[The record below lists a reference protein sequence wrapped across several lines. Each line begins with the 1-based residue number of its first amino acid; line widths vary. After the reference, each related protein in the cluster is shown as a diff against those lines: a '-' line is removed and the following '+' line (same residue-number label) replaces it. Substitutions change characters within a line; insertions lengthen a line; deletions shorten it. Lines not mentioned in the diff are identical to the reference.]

1 MSKKQQSGFTLI
13 ELIIV
18 IIILGILSVV
28 AAPKFLNLSTDA
40 NIAVLEGLGGSIQS
54 ASALVY
60 TKANIKNLA
69 NQSVSNLDIN
79 NDGTNDVA
87 TVFGYPTGHRNSGL
101 PNVLELGGNWLYAH
115 KENGGGSATIVELFF
130 TPVSLTGDTRSGPE
144 TNNAKVRSGNCFLTY
159 KASELVGIAPTI
171 SYTTTGC

>member
-60 TKANIKNLA
+60 AKANIKNLA
-69 NQSVSNLDIN
+69 NQSLSNLDID

-87 TVFGYPTGHRNSGL
+87 THFWL
-101 PNVLELGGNWLYAH
+101 PHCGESSL
-115 KENGGGSATIVELFF
+115 
-130 TPVSLTGDTRSGPE
+130 VSQM
-144 TNNAKVRSGNCFLTY
+144 Y
-159 KASELVGIAPTI
+159 
-171 SYTTTGC
+171 

>member
-1 MSKKQQSGFTLI
+1 MFKKQQSGFTLI

-60 TKANIKNLA
+60 AKANIKNLA

-87 TVFGYPTGHRNSGL
+87 TIFGYPSADRGAGIA
-101 PNVLELGGNWLYAH
+101 NVLDLADNWLY
-115 KENGGGSATIVELFF
+115 
-130 TPVSLTGDTRSGPE
+130 GDGRNHTQFHITSSSFSPTRKSGE
-144 TNNAKVRSGNCFLTY
+144 TNNNIQITSPGCYLTY
-159 KASELVGIAPTI
+159 TPSTIIGIAPTI